1 MGSDIFSVK
10 LMKRLAMASLSW
22 KLQWA
27 FVNEATQDK
36 IFSMNTF
43 GSLCKFSI
51 IFV

>member
-1 MGSDIFSVK
+1 MCSDISSVK

-27 FVNEATQDK
+27 FVNEARQDK
-36 IFSMNTF
+36 ILSKNTF
-43 GSLCKFSI
+43 GYLYKFSI